1 MNVGGGGYA
10 AKSGAHEST
19 GNACIYL
26 INIIIIILINL
37 LIK

>member
-19 GNACIYL
+19 GIFT
-26 INIIIIILINL
+26 IIIIII
-37 LIK
+37 IIY